1 MKQPGEMG
9 LLMVRSQSEPWEMLT
24 PEAKKGHYSGESGPT
39 TTEGATSCLGGTLLP
54 RPHSIK
60 TQKTL

>member
-24 PEAKKGHYSGESGPT
+24 PEAKKGNYSRESGPT
-39 TTEGATSCLGGTLLP
+39 ATERADFVSWCNFAPQAT
-54 RPHSIK
+54 
-60 TQKTL
+60 QY